1 MRANTT
7 EKSPLPLP
15 KSSMRGLYLHVP
27 FCFHKCHY
35 CDFYSIAEP
44 RTDVN
49 SRSPDTQATFCHALL
64 EELKF
69 QASCFQLSPESI
81 FVGGGTPT
89 LLHPDLWLQIFE
101 SFSRLNLLEQMK
113 EFTVEANPET
123 VTPKLMA
130 TLVDGGV
137 NRISIGAQSFNPI
150 LLKTLERWHEPQS
163 VCRAVDI
170 IRHAGI
176 QNINLDLIFAIPG
189 QTLQL
194 LVDDITSALA
204 LKPNHISCYG
214 LTYEPNTPMTQRLR
228 TGQFQP
234 IDEQLER
241 DMYALVL
248 ETLAA
253 AGYEHYEISNWSRLT
268 KSQTQNRLTS
278 TAAPGAISPS
288 SRRCRH
294 NLIYWTNQNWLG
306 LGPSAASHVEGH
318 RWKNEPHLGR
328 YIAGS
333 PQPPT
338 VNHETLSA
346 DRRIGE
352 QLMLFLRLRDGAPHD
367 WLNDNL
373 AHNDIR
379 WKTIDQMK
387 VLGMLESTITH
398 LRLTERGVFVAD
410 SIIENLL

>member
-1 MRANTT
+1 MT
-7 EKSPLPLP
+7 EKTT
-15 KSSMRGLYLHVP
+15 SSLSQSSIKGLYLHVP

-35 CDFYSIAEP
+35 CDFYSLVDPGRDI
-44 RTDVN
+44 N
-49 SRSPDTQATFCHALL
+49 SKSPDLHATFCHALL

-69 QASCFQLSPESI
+69 YADRYQLCPESI
-81 FVGGGTPT
+81 FIGGGTPT

-101 SFSRLNLLEQMK
+101 SFSRLNLLDKIK

-130 TLVDGGV
+130 TLVDGSV

-150 LLKTLERWHEPQS
+150 LLNTLERWHEPQS

-189 QTLQL
+189 QTLEL

-204 LKPNHISCYG
+204 LKPDHISCYA
-214 LTYEPNTPMTQRLR
+214 LTYEPNTPMTHRLR

-234 IDEQLER
+234 IDEQLEC

-248 ETLAA
+248 ETLKA
-253 AGYEHYEISNWSRLT
+253 AGYEHYEISNWSRLA
-268 KSQTQNRLTS
+268 KSQTQNRLMS
-278 TAAPGAISPS
+278 TAATGVTSPS
-288 SRRCRH
+288 FRRCRH

-352 QLMLFLRLRDGAPHD
+352 QLMLSLRLRDGVPRD

-373 AHNDIR
+373 AYNDTR

-387 VLGMLESTITH
+387 VLGMLESTTTH
-398 LRLTERGVFVAD
+398 LRLTERGVFVSD